1 MANLTAK
8 ELSAITDQLNFERM
22 MVSKY
27 CSAEK
32 DCQDQTLQSACGQ
45 YAQQHRDNYQN
56 LLNFLK

>member
-27 CSAEK
+27 RAVEK
-32 DCQDQTLQSACGQ
+32 DCQDQAPSPAG
-45 YAQQHRDNYQN
+45 
-56 LLNFLK
+56 